1 VTPSMRRTT
10 TRGVS
15 YRRRGTGRP
24 VVLLHG
30 WCLDGSLWTYEEDLL
45 AADHDVITPDLP
57 GFGRSEGV
65 AGPYGMDAQ
74 VEALLELLD
83 EADVRDAVLVGF
95 AFGADVA
102 LSAAVRDP
110 SRVAGLALGGITTGA
125 QFPADRMIRSMRRDW
140 PDFAR
145 RSAQVL
151 CRPPQSEATRDWIE
165 RVFCGSAL
173 HVATEV
179 AAMLGEFEPL
189 PLSPQLA
196 VPALFVHGAD
206 DDVTPPDLARACS
219 EAAPHG
225 ELAVLE
231 DCGHLLVLDQ
241 RQPFHDA
248 VASFIAGLPATR
260 SAQRIS

>member
-1 VTPSMRRTT
+1 MTT
-10 TRGVS
+10 ARGVS

-45 AADHDVITPDLP
+45 AADHEVITPDLP

-65 AGPYGMDAQ
+65 AGPYGMEAQ
-74 VEALLELLD
+74 AEALLELLD
-83 EADVRDAVLVGF
+83 EADVHDAVLVGF

-102 LSAAVRDP
+102 LSAAVRDD
-110 SRVAGLALGGITTGA
+110 SRLAGLVLGGTTTGA
-125 QFPADRMIRSMRRDW
+125 QFPAERMIRSMRRDW

-151 CRPPQSEATRDWIE
+151 CPPPQSEATRDWLE
-165 RVFCGSAL
+165 RVFGGNAL
-173 HVATEV
+173 HVAVE
-179 AAMLGEFEPL
+179 AAEALGEFEPL
-189 PLSPQLA
+189 PLCAQLDIPA
-196 VPALFVHGAD
+196 VFVHGAD
-206 DDVTPPDLARACS
+206 DDVSTVDVARACS
-219 EAAPHG
+219 EAAPQG

-231 DCGHLLVLDQ
+231 DCGHLLVLGQ

-248 VASFIAGLPATR
+248 VASFIAGLPADRTGR
-260 SAQRIS
+260 TDN